1 MNVNTQTTFI
11 QKVKY
16 ENGLHV
22 SLEYLYTRN
31 NLMVSLAIR
40 ALRYVHLLL
49 VIALDEFG
57 VIIRMGKVHLVTL
70 DSDGCTRVCYS
81 QSIDTYQ
88 QKNERTKKINIEI
101 STTVLTDRH
110 FVHLYLKKEQI
121 RSRKSSF

>member
-1 MNVNTQTTFI
+1 MDVNTQTTFI

-40 ALRYVHLLL
+40 ALCYVHLLL

-57 VIIRMGKVHLVTL
+57 VIVRMGKVHLVTL
-70 DSDGCTRVCYS
+70 DSGGCTRVCYS

-88 QKNERTKKINIEI
+88 QKNERTKKINLEI
-101 STTVLTDRH
+101 STTVLILIDFSYIYT
-110 FVHLYLKKEQI
+110 
-121 RSRKSSF
+121 

>member
-40 ALRYVHLLL
+40 ALRYIHLLL

-57 VIIRMGKVHLVTL
+57 VIVRMGKVQLVTL
-70 DSDGCTRVCYS
+70 DSAGCTRVCYS
-81 QSIDTYQ
+81 LSIDTCQ
-88 QKNERTKKINIEI
+88 HKNKRTKKINLEI
-101 STTVLTDRH
+101 STTVLTDSH
-110 FVHLYLKKEQI
+110 FVYLYLNKKN
-121 RSRKSSF
+121 R